1 MCTVS
6 FIPLKKGAILTSN
19 RDEHISR
26 GIALHPEFY
35 QLNGKMLVFP
45 KDKKAGGTW
54 FISNAHGDAGV
65 LLNGAFEKH
74 TPIPPYRK
82 SRGLVL
88 SEIFQSGSP
97 SDALQGY
104 KLAGIENFTIILWEQ
119 KQLKEVKW
127 DGNKLATKNHN
138 PQQAHIWSSVTL
150 YDKIMMAERQG
161 WFNSWLLNQKD
172 IRQPD
177 ILNFHSST
185 HTNNKDYGLR
195 ISRDNKISTTSI
207 TSLRLEN
214 QKATFYHKDFIQ
226 NIESMLEYDLMQ
238 IPHTIIPTNSESEI
252 AQKN

>member
-26 GIALHPEFY
+26 EIALHPEFY

-45 KDKKAGGTW
+45 KDSKAGGTW
-54 FISNAHGDAGV
+54 FISNAHGDTGV
-65 LLNGAFEKH
+65 LLNGASEKH
-74 TPIPPYRK
+74 TPMPPYRK

-88 SEIFQSGSP
+88 PEIFQSGSP
-97 SDALQGY
+97 FDALKQY
-104 KLAGIENFTIILWEQ
+104 NLADIENFTIILWEQ
-119 KQLKEVKW
+119 NKLKEIKW
-127 DGNKLATKNHN
+127 DGNKLLAKSHN
-138 PQQAHIWSSVTL
+138 PQRAHIWSSVTL
-150 YDKIMMAERQG
+150 YDENMMAERHG
-161 WFNSWLLNQKD
+161 WFNSWVQNRND

-177 ILNFHSST
+177 ILDFHSIT
-185 HTNNKDYGLR
+185 HTNNKEYGLR
-195 ISRDNKISTTSI
+195 ISRNNNISTTSI

-226 NIESMLEYDLMQ
+226 NIESILEYDLMQ
-238 IPHTIIPTNSESEI
+238 APNTIIPTNSESEI